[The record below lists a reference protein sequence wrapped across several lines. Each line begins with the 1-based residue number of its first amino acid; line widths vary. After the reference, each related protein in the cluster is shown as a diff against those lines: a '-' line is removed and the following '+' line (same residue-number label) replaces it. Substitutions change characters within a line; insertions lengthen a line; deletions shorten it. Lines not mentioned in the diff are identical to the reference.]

1 LLQAKREN
9 SLPQGPILKEQDMN
23 KTTVRVVRVGV
34 TSLEDPFKGS
44 PHGRQRI
51 IKRVCD
57 RLVGDL
63 DLSLQ
68 EARKLCSS
76 LSPGSR

>member
-1 LLQAKREN
+1 
-9 SLPQGPILKEQDMN
+9 MN
-23 KTTVRVVRVGV
+23 KTTVRVVRVGL

>member
-1 LLQAKREN
+1 
-9 SLPQGPILKEQDMN
+9 MN
-23 KTTVRVVRVGV
+23 ETTVRVVRVEV
-34 TSLEDPFKGS
+34 TSLDEPFKGS

-51 IKRVCD
+51 IKRVCN